1 MGELS
6 LLIAMAETKTSR
18 ARVAFALLCGLA
30 VCCSVMY
37 ITADASES
45 VLSMAEK
52 AEDKHIG
59 AGFHRHTPTSVE
71 SVDVKKA
78 ARIITT
84 TPDGR
89 ERLMDFLNKVEKQI
103 RTEVAGRKADIAAVR
118 AKMAKNMAYN
128 AAARSKMK
136 KSLLAKMAVNAKA
149 AKDALDKAMRQTQA
163 KFAAAA
169 ALENS
174 RNAATMKRAAQTR
187 ALMRKNKAEAAK
199 ALAHAVLNHQRQLAA
214 LDQATNAKI
223 KQTNKHIA
231 ANAAQIKENAKK
243 ARKDLDKAMNRFDNK
258 MRNIHNQALAARSK
272 LVAQA
277 NAQDAKFRAY
287 ANNRIKRIVAS
298 NAAKFREVRAK
309 MAKDRSSADMAIKH
323 AAASMDAAL
332 NANKA
337 LQDKRFASS
346 VARLNAAKKEANAR
360 VAKFRSGFKVSIL
373 QLKGVVETQT
383 KELNKRVNDL
393 SATITKNKF
402 EQAKANRVVNA
413 ELKRMVKLGADRYAE
428 HLKKDKELR
437 RLMDKNKAATAR
449 SMGRLVETFNARLGA
464 INRQMAKDRK
474 NSERKLGKATST
486 LYNVL
491 KKNAEANKALT
502 MATRRAKMD
511 AAAALRSAE
520 NAFGSKLAKMHKTV
534 QRLQAKVNRKM
545 NKLTGIVE
553 KNDVLDIA
561 GRAKLAAVSK
571 YNKNQLKGA
580 VRDAIANGE
589 RRALAVEKKMKGI
602 NKKTRD
608 AMHAK
613 ITLKIS
619 LLSKSLNKQIG
630 DLRTDSKK
638 ARKLIRAQVLAA
650 IKSAAAVAKSD
661 LAKKVKWA
669 EGKMAALNKG
679 LAHEKKMSLK
689 GRNALRA
696 QERRNR
702 KHIVRQLGEAIGTQ
716 ERALLALKT
725 ETNTKISKLNK
736 DVSAQAKKMEKD
748 ARAVDAQIKSN
759 TNIINGKLNAARKA
773 AVNELSAV
781 SAASAKRYSDSIK
794 AVMKGIEKARKYSQ
808 DMFGKVEIQM
818 AKDRAYLDGRLKSEM
833 VNTNNKLTAL
843 TALSSANFRKTVK
856 DIKAARAKATKEVA
870 DAKKYFKGALVELT
884 AKIKQQENRL
894 VGQRQAVTAMVEA
907 DRATQA
913 KINRDTEAS
922 LKRIVKIADK
932 RHTESK
938 RARGF
943 LRALFNQNKKIAAK
957 EIADMRK
964 KASAQLAVGRAEA
977 AAHKLKFAKDLT
989 AATKKLNV
997 ALSKESAD
1005 QAAKL
1010 AGLKK
1015 SLAYTKAATAASL
1028 AKAKKEYNSR
1038 ITTLTNTVVA
1048 NAGKFEKH
1056 LSRVT
1061 GAAMNWKKASA
1072 ADRKVLRNQRNAMF
1086 SDLNKGLTR
1095 AIQLGEAKA
1104 KKAQEEAEANI
1115 ASTKRSLQSTIAVQT
1130 EFMADNVFKLLNG
1143 KRQKIADNYLS
1154 LKAYAAVAKDKVID
1168 YLAKGGKNR
1177 NLSSVGDL
1185 LTTVGAL
1192 SKIKVKATKGLG
1204 FGAKKIPLIF
1214 SGKKIAVKGSVSKI
1228 NGLVTEY
1235 MKVLSEVRNRFPVG
1249 LGNYLMA
1256 KLETSMQG
1264 TGALE
1269 VDKVQDRAGNYVF
1282 VNGHAV
1288 GLSSKLHDFA
1298 TLAVHMAHYEK
1309 ALAQLTGKLA
1319 HHMAAGKSIRV
1330 APPQWQGN

>member
-1 MGELS
+1 MG
-6 LLIAMAETKTSR
+6 
-18 ARVAFALLCGLA
+18 
-30 VCCSVMY
+30 
-37 ITADASES
+37 
-45 VLSMAEK
+45 
-52 AEDKHIG
+52 
-59 AGFHRHTPTSVE
+59 
-71 SVDVKKA
+71 
-78 ARIITT
+78 
-84 TPDGR
+84 
-89 ERLMDFLNKVEKQI
+89 
-103 RTEVAGRKADIAAVR
+103 
-118 AKMAKNMAYN
+118 
-128 AAARSKMK
+128 
-136 KSLLAKMAVNAKA
+136 
-149 AKDALDKAMRQTQA
+149 
-163 KFAAAA
+163 
-169 ALENS
+169 
-174 RNAATMKRAAQTR
+174 
-187 ALMRKNKAEAAK
+187 
-199 ALAHAVLNHQRQLAA
+199 
-214 LDQATNAKI
+214 
-223 KQTNKHIA
+223 
-231 ANAAQIKENAKK
+231 
-243 ARKDLDKAMNRFDNK
+243 
-258 MRNIHNQALAARSK
+258 
-272 LVAQA
+272 
-277 NAQDAKFRAY
+277 
-287 ANNRIKRIVAS
+287 
-298 NAAKFREVRAK
+298 
-309 MAKDRSSADMAIKH
+309 
-323 AAASMDAAL
+323 
-332 NANKA
+332 
-337 LQDKRFASS
+337 
-346 VARLNAAKKEANAR
+346 
-360 VAKFRSGFKVSIL
+360 
-373 QLKGVVETQT
+373 
-383 KELNKRVNDL
+383 
-393 SATITKNKF
+393 
-402 EQAKANRVVNA
+402 
-413 ELKRMVKLGADRYAE
+413 
-428 HLKKDKELR
+428 
-437 RLMDKNKAATAR
+437 
-449 SMGRLVETFNARLGA
+449 
-464 INRQMAKDRK
+464 
-474 NSERKLGKATST
+474 
-486 LYNVL
+486 
-491 KKNAEANKALT
+491 
-502 MATRRAKMD
+502 
-511 AAAALRSAE
+511 
-520 NAFGSKLAKMHKTV
+520 
-534 QRLQAKVNRKM
+534 
-545 NKLTGIVE
+545 
-553 KNDVLDIA
+553 
-561 GRAKLAAVSK
+561 
-571 YNKNQLKGA
+571 
-580 VRDAIANGE
+580 
-589 RRALAVEKKMKGI
+589 
-602 NKKTRD
+602 
-608 AMHAK
+608 
-613 ITLKIS
+613 
-619 LLSKSLNKQIG
+619 
-630 DLRTDSKK
+630 
-638 ARKLIRAQVLAA
+638 
-650 IKSAAAVAKSD
+650 
-661 LAKKVKWA
+661 
-669 EGKMAALNKG
+669 
-679 LAHEKKMSLK
+679 
-689 GRNALRA
+689 
-696 QERRNR
+696 
-702 KHIVRQLGEAIGTQ
+702 
-716 ERALLALKT
+716 LLALKT

-818 AKDRAYLDGRLKSEM
+818 AKDRAYLDGRFKSEM
-833 VNTNNKLTAL
+833 INTNNKLTAL

-913 KINRDTEAS
+913 KINRD
-922 LKRIVKIADK
+922 
-932 RHTESK
+932 TESK

-1056 LSRVT
+1056 LARVT

-1185 LTTVGAL
+1185 LTPVGAL

>member
-1 MGELS
+1 
-6 LLIAMAETKTSR
+6 MAETKTSR

-223 KQTNKHIA
+223 KQNT
-231 ANAAQIKENAKK
+231 KK

-309 MAKDRSSADMAIKH
+309 MAKDRSRADMAIKH

-383 KELNKRVNDL
+383 KKLNKRVNDL

-428 HLKKDKELR
+428 HLKEDKEFR

-491 KKNAEANKALT
+491 KKNAEAQAKANKALT

-580 VRDAIANGE
+580 VRDAIAKGE

-808 DMFGKVEIQM
+808 DMFGSDQVQH
-818 AKDRAYLDGRLKSEM
+818 
-833 VNTNNKLTAL
+833 
-843 TALSSANFRKTVK
+843 
-856 DIKAARAKATKEVA
+856 
-870 DAKKYFKGALVELT
+870 
-884 AKIKQQENRL
+884 QHH
-894 VGQRQAVTAMVEA
+894 QR
-907 DRATQA
+907 
-913 KINRDTEAS
+913 
-922 LKRIVKIADK
+922 
-932 RHTESK
+932 
-938 RARGF
+938 
-943 LRALFNQNKKIAAK
+943 
-957 EIADMRK
+957 
-964 KASAQLAVGRAEA
+964 
-977 AAHKLKFAKDLT
+977 
-989 AATKKLNV
+989 
-997 ALSKESAD
+997 
-1005 QAAKL
+1005 
-1010 AGLKK
+1010 
-1015 SLAYTKAATAASL
+1015 
-1028 AKAKKEYNSR
+1028 
-1038 ITTLTNTVVA
+1038 
-1048 NAGKFEKH
+1048 
-1056 LSRVT
+1056 
-1061 GAAMNWKKASA
+1061 
-1072 ADRKVLRNQRNAMF
+1072 
-1086 SDLNKGLTR
+1086 
-1095 AIQLGEAKA
+1095 
-1104 KKAQEEAEANI
+1104 
-1115 ASTKRSLQSTIAVQT
+1115 
-1130 EFMADNVFKLLNG
+1130 
-1143 KRQKIADNYLS
+1143 
-1154 LKAYAAVAKDKVID
+1154 
-1168 YLAKGGKNR
+1168 
-1177 NLSSVGDL
+1177 
-1185 LTTVGAL
+1185 
-1192 SKIKVKATKGLG
+1192 
-1204 FGAKKIPLIF
+1204 
-1214 SGKKIAVKGSVSKI
+1214 
-1228 NGLVTEY
+1228 
-1235 MKVLSEVRNRFPVG
+1235 
-1249 LGNYLMA
+1249 
-1256 KLETSMQG
+1256 
-1264 TGALE
+1264 
-1269 VDKVQDRAGNYVF
+1269 
-1282 VNGHAV
+1282 
-1288 GLSSKLHDFA
+1288 
-1298 TLAVHMAHYEK
+1298 
-1309 ALAQLTGKLA
+1309 
-1319 HHMAAGKSIRV
+1319 
-1330 APPQWQGN
+1330 

>member
-1 MGELS
+1 
-6 LLIAMAETKTSR
+6 MAETKTSR

-199 ALAHAVLNHQRQLAA
+199 ALAHAVLNHPRQLAA

-309 MAKDRSSADMAIKH
+309 MAKDRSRADMAIKH

-383 KELNKRVNDL
+383 KKLNKRVNDL

-491 KKNAEANKALT
+491 KKNAEAQAKANKALT

-580 VRDAIANGE
+580 VRDAIAKGE

-602 NKKTRD
+602 N
-608 AMHAK
+608 
-613 ITLKIS
+613 
-619 LLSKSLNKQIG
+619 
-630 DLRTDSKK
+630 KK

-794 AVMKGIEKARKYSQ
+794 AVMKGIEKARKFSKN
-808 DMFGKVEIQM
+808 MFGKVEIQM
-818 AKDRAYLDGRLKSEM
+818 AKDRAYLDGRFKSEM

-1130 EFMADNVFKLLNG
+1130 EFMADNVFKHLNG

>member
-1 MGELS
+1 MG
-6 LLIAMAETKTSR
+6 
-18 ARVAFALLCGLA
+18 
-30 VCCSVMY
+30 
-37 ITADASES
+37 
-45 VLSMAEK
+45 
-52 AEDKHIG
+52 
-59 AGFHRHTPTSVE
+59 
-71 SVDVKKA
+71 
-78 ARIITT
+78 
-84 TPDGR
+84 
-89 ERLMDFLNKVEKQI
+89 
-103 RTEVAGRKADIAAVR
+103 
-118 AKMAKNMAYN
+118 
-128 AAARSKMK
+128 
-136 KSLLAKMAVNAKA
+136 
-149 AKDALDKAMRQTQA
+149 
-163 KFAAAA
+163 
-169 ALENS
+169 
-174 RNAATMKRAAQTR
+174 
-187 ALMRKNKAEAAK
+187 
-199 ALAHAVLNHQRQLAA
+199 
-214 LDQATNAKI
+214 
-223 KQTNKHIA
+223 
-231 ANAAQIKENAKK
+231 
-243 ARKDLDKAMNRFDNK
+243 
-258 MRNIHNQALAARSK
+258 
-272 LVAQA
+272 
-277 NAQDAKFRAY
+277 
-287 ANNRIKRIVAS
+287 
-298 NAAKFREVRAK
+298 
-309 MAKDRSSADMAIKH
+309 
-323 AAASMDAAL
+323 
-332 NANKA
+332 
-337 LQDKRFASS
+337 
-346 VARLNAAKKEANAR
+346 
-360 VAKFRSGFKVSIL
+360 
-373 QLKGVVETQT
+373 
-383 KELNKRVNDL
+383 
-393 SATITKNKF
+393 
-402 EQAKANRVVNA
+402 
-413 ELKRMVKLGADRYAE
+413 
-428 HLKKDKELR
+428 
-437 RLMDKNKAATAR
+437 
-449 SMGRLVETFNARLGA
+449 
-464 INRQMAKDRK
+464 
-474 NSERKLGKATST
+474 
-486 LYNVL
+486 
-491 KKNAEANKALT
+491 
-502 MATRRAKMD
+502 
-511 AAAALRSAE
+511 
-520 NAFGSKLAKMHKTV
+520 
-534 QRLQAKVNRKM
+534 
-545 NKLTGIVE
+545 
-553 KNDVLDIA
+553 
-561 GRAKLAAVSK
+561 
-571 YNKNQLKGA
+571 
-580 VRDAIANGE
+580 
-589 RRALAVEKKMKGI
+589 
-602 NKKTRD
+602 
-608 AMHAK
+608 
-613 ITLKIS
+613 
-619 LLSKSLNKQIG
+619 
-630 DLRTDSKK
+630 
-638 ARKLIRAQVLAA
+638 
-650 IKSAAAVAKSD
+650 
-661 LAKKVKWA
+661 
-669 EGKMAALNKG
+669 
-679 LAHEKKMSLK
+679 
-689 GRNALRA
+689 
-696 QERRNR
+696 
-702 KHIVRQLGEAIGTQ
+702 
-716 ERALLALKT
+716 
-725 ETNTKISKLNK
+725 
-736 DVSAQAKKMEKD
+736 
-748 ARAVDAQIKSN
+748 VDAQIKSN

-818 AKDRAYLDGRLKSEM
+818 AKDRAYLDGRFKSEM

-884 AKIKQQENRL
+884 AEIKQQENRL

-997 ALSKESAD
+997 ALSKESVD

-1015 SLAYTKAATAASL
+1015 SLAYTKAATA
-1028 AKAKKEYNSR
+1028 
-1038 ITTLTNTVVA
+1038 
-1048 NAGKFEKH
+1048 GKFEKH
-1056 LSRVT
+1056 LARVT

>member
-1 MGELS
+1 
-6 LLIAMAETKTSR
+6 MAETKTSR

-199 ALAHAVLNHQRQLAA
+199 ALAHAVLNHPRQLAA

-309 MAKDRSSADMAIKH
+309 MAKDRSRADMAIKH

-360 VAKFRSGFKVSIL
+360 VTKFRSGFKVSIL

-383 KELNKRVNDL
+383 KKLNKRVNDL

-491 KKNAEANKALT
+491 K
-502 MATRRAKMD
+502 
-511 AAAALRSAE
+511 
-520 NAFGSKLAKMHKTV
+520 
-534 QRLQAKVNRKM
+534 M
-545 NKLTGIVE
+545 NELTGIVE

-580 VRDAIANGE
+580 VRDAIAKGE

-773 AVNELSAV
+773 AV

-818 AKDRAYLDGRLKSEM
+818 AKDRAYLDGRFKSEM

-907 DRATQA
+907 DRAPQA

-1104 KKAQEEAEANI
+1104 KKAQEE
-1115 ASTKRSLQSTIAVQT
+1115 T
-1130 EFMADNVFKLLNG
+1130 
-1143 KRQKIADNYLS
+1143 
-1154 LKAYAAVAKDKVID
+1154 
-1168 YLAKGGKNR
+1168 
-1177 NLSSVGDL
+1177 
-1185 LTTVGAL
+1185 
-1192 SKIKVKATKGLG
+1192 
-1204 FGAKKIPLIF
+1204 
-1214 SGKKIAVKGSVSKI
+1214 
-1228 NGLVTEY
+1228 
-1235 MKVLSEVRNRFPVG
+1235 
-1249 LGNYLMA
+1249 
-1256 KLETSMQG
+1256 
-1264 TGALE
+1264 
-1269 VDKVQDRAGNYVF
+1269 
-1282 VNGHAV
+1282 
-1288 GLSSKLHDFA
+1288 
-1298 TLAVHMAHYEK
+1298 
-1309 ALAQLTGKLA
+1309 
-1319 HHMAAGKSIRV
+1319 
-1330 APPQWQGN
+1330 

>member
-1 MGELS
+1 MG
-6 LLIAMAETKTSR
+6 
-18 ARVAFALLCGLA
+18 
-30 VCCSVMY
+30 
-37 ITADASES
+37 
-45 VLSMAEK
+45 
-52 AEDKHIG
+52 
-59 AGFHRHTPTSVE
+59 
-71 SVDVKKA
+71 
-78 ARIITT
+78 
-84 TPDGR
+84 
-89 ERLMDFLNKVEKQI
+89 
-103 RTEVAGRKADIAAVR
+103 
-118 AKMAKNMAYN
+118 
-128 AAARSKMK
+128 
-136 KSLLAKMAVNAKA
+136 
-149 AKDALDKAMRQTQA
+149 
-163 KFAAAA
+163 
-169 ALENS
+169 
-174 RNAATMKRAAQTR
+174 
-187 ALMRKNKAEAAK
+187 
-199 ALAHAVLNHQRQLAA
+199 
-214 LDQATNAKI
+214 
-223 KQTNKHIA
+223 
-231 ANAAQIKENAKK
+231 
-243 ARKDLDKAMNRFDNK
+243 
-258 MRNIHNQALAARSK
+258 
-272 LVAQA
+272 
-277 NAQDAKFRAY
+277 
-287 ANNRIKRIVAS
+287 
-298 NAAKFREVRAK
+298 
-309 MAKDRSSADMAIKH
+309 
-323 AAASMDAAL
+323 
-332 NANKA
+332 
-337 LQDKRFASS
+337 
-346 VARLNAAKKEANAR
+346 
-360 VAKFRSGFKVSIL
+360 
-373 QLKGVVETQT
+373 
-383 KELNKRVNDL
+383 
-393 SATITKNKF
+393 
-402 EQAKANRVVNA
+402 
-413 ELKRMVKLGADRYAE
+413 
-428 HLKKDKELR
+428 
-437 RLMDKNKAATAR
+437 
-449 SMGRLVETFNARLGA
+449 
-464 INRQMAKDRK
+464 
-474 NSERKLGKATST
+474 
-486 LYNVL
+486 
-491 KKNAEANKALT
+491 
-502 MATRRAKMD
+502 
-511 AAAALRSAE
+511 
-520 NAFGSKLAKMHKTV
+520 
-534 QRLQAKVNRKM
+534 
-545 NKLTGIVE
+545 
-553 KNDVLDIA
+553 
-561 GRAKLAAVSK
+561 
-571 YNKNQLKGA
+571 
-580 VRDAIANGE
+580 
-589 RRALAVEKKMKGI
+589 
-602 NKKTRD
+602 
-608 AMHAK
+608 
-613 ITLKIS
+613 
-619 LLSKSLNKQIG
+619 
-630 DLRTDSKK
+630 
-638 ARKLIRAQVLAA
+638 
-650 IKSAAAVAKSD
+650 
-661 LAKKVKWA
+661 
-669 EGKMAALNKG
+669 
-679 LAHEKKMSLK
+679 
-689 GRNALRA
+689 
-696 QERRNR
+696 
-702 KHIVRQLGEAIGTQ
+702 
-716 ERALLALKT
+716 
-725 ETNTKISKLNK
+725 
-736 DVSAQAKKMEKD
+736 
-748 ARAVDAQIKSN
+748 VDAQIKSN

-818 AKDRAYLDGRLKSEM
+818 AKDRAYLDGRFKSEM

-997 ALSKESAD
+997 ALSKESVD

-1015 SLAYTKAATAASL
+1015 SLAYTKAATA
-1028 AKAKKEYNSR
+1028 
-1038 ITTLTNTVVA
+1038 
-1048 NAGKFEKH
+1048 GKFEKH
-1056 LSRVT
+1056 LARVT

-1309 ALAQLTGKLA
+1309 ALAQLTGNLA
-1319 HHMAAGKSIRV
+1319 KTLPGA
-1330 APPQWQGN
+1330 

>member
-37 ITADASES
+37 ITADDASE
-45 VLSMAEK
+45 VALAQTEK
-52 AEDKHIG
+52 VDDKIG
-59 AGFHRHTPTSVE
+59 AGYHRFNPHSVE
-71 SVDVKKA
+71 STDVKKA

-89 ERLMDFLNKVEKQI
+89 ERLMDFLKKIEKEI
-103 RTEVAGRKADIAAVR
+103 ATERAGRKADIAAVR

-128 AAARSKMK
+128 QAARASMK

-149 AKDALDKAMRQTQA
+149 AKDALDKQMRWTQNTFA
-163 KFAAAA
+163 KQAAE
-169 ALENS
+169 ENS

-298 NAAKFREVRAK
+298 NAAK
-309 MAKDRSSADMAIKH
+309 
-323 AAASMDAAL
+323 
-332 NANKA
+332 
-337 LQDKRFASS
+337 
-346 VARLNAAKKEANAR
+346 KEANAR

-383 KELNKRVNDL
+383 KKLNKRVNDL

-491 KKNAEANKALT
+491 KKNAEAQAKANKALT

-520 NAFGSKLAKMHKTV
+520 NAFGSKLGKMH
-534 QRLQAKVNRKM
+534 
-545 NKLTGIVE
+545 KLTGIVE

-580 VRDAIANGE
+580 VRDAIAKGE

-669 EGKMAALNKG
+669 A
-679 LAHEKKMSLK
+679 
-689 GRNALRA
+689 
-696 QERRNR
+696 
-702 KHIVRQLGEAIGTQ
+702 
-716 ERALLALKT
+716 
-725 ETNTKISKLNK
+725 
-736 DVSAQAKKMEKD
+736 
-748 ARAVDAQIKSN
+748 
-759 TNIINGKLNAARKA
+759 
-773 AVNELSAV
+773 
-781 SAASAKRYSDSIK
+781 
-794 AVMKGIEKARKYSQ
+794 
-808 DMFGKVEIQM
+808 
-818 AKDRAYLDGRLKSEM
+818 
-833 VNTNNKLTAL
+833 
-843 TALSSANFRKTVK
+843 
-856 DIKAARAKATKEVA
+856 
-870 DAKKYFKGALVELT
+870 
-884 AKIKQQENRL
+884 
-894 VGQRQAVTAMVEA
+894 
-907 DRATQA
+907 
-913 KINRDTEAS
+913 
-922 LKRIVKIADK
+922 
-932 RHTESK
+932 
-938 RARGF
+938 
-943 LRALFNQNKKIAAK
+943 
-957 EIADMRK
+957 
-964 KASAQLAVGRAEA
+964 
-977 AAHKLKFAKDLT
+977 
-989 AATKKLNV
+989 
-997 ALSKESAD
+997 
-1005 QAAKL
+1005 
-1010 AGLKK
+1010 
-1015 SLAYTKAATAASL
+1015 
-1028 AKAKKEYNSR
+1028 
-1038 ITTLTNTVVA
+1038 
-1048 NAGKFEKH
+1048 
-1056 LSRVT
+1056 
-1061 GAAMNWKKASA
+1061 
-1072 ADRKVLRNQRNAMF
+1072 
-1086 SDLNKGLTR
+1086 
-1095 AIQLGEAKA
+1095 
-1104 KKAQEEAEANI
+1104 
-1115 ASTKRSLQSTIAVQT
+1115 
-1130 EFMADNVFKLLNG
+1130 
-1143 KRQKIADNYLS
+1143 
-1154 LKAYAAVAKDKVID
+1154 
-1168 YLAKGGKNR
+1168 
-1177 NLSSVGDL
+1177 
-1185 LTTVGAL
+1185 
-1192 SKIKVKATKGLG
+1192 
-1204 FGAKKIPLIF
+1204 
-1214 SGKKIAVKGSVSKI
+1214 
-1228 NGLVTEY
+1228 
-1235 MKVLSEVRNRFPVG
+1235 
-1249 LGNYLMA
+1249 
-1256 KLETSMQG
+1256 
-1264 TGALE
+1264 
-1269 VDKVQDRAGNYVF
+1269 
-1282 VNGHAV
+1282 
-1288 GLSSKLHDFA
+1288 
-1298 TLAVHMAHYEK
+1298 
-1309 ALAQLTGKLA
+1309 
-1319 HHMAAGKSIRV
+1319 
-1330 APPQWQGN
+1330 

>member
-309 MAKDRSSADMAIKH
+309 MAKDRSRADMAIKH

-383 KELNKRVNDL
+383 KKLNKRVNDL

-413 ELKRMVKLGADRYAE
+413 ELKRMVKLGAARYAE

-491 KKNAEANKALT
+491 KKNAEAQAKANKALT

-580 VRDAIANGE
+580 VRDAIAKGE

-781 SAASAKRYSDSIK
+781 SAASAKRYSNSIK

-818 AKDRAYLDGRLKSEM
+818 AKDRAYLDGRFKSEM

-977 AAHKLKFAKDLT
+977 AAHKLK
-989 AATKKLNV
+989 V

-1154 LKAYAAVAKDKVID
+1154 LKAYAAVAKDKVTD

-1192 SKIKVKATKGLG
+1192 SKVKVKATKGLG
-1204 FGAKKIPLIF
+1204 FGAKKIPSIF

>member
-1 MGELS
+1 
-6 LLIAMAETKTSR
+6 
-18 ARVAFALLCGLA
+18 
-30 VCCSVMY
+30 
-37 ITADASES
+37 
-45 VLSMAEK
+45 
-52 AEDKHIG
+52 
-59 AGFHRHTPTSVE
+59 
-71 SVDVKKA
+71 
-78 ARIITT
+78 
-84 TPDGR
+84 
-89 ERLMDFLNKVEKQI
+89 
-103 RTEVAGRKADIAAVR
+103 
-118 AKMAKNMAYN
+118 
-128 AAARSKMK
+128 
-136 KSLLAKMAVNAKA
+136 
-149 AKDALDKAMRQTQA
+149 MRQTQA

-223 KQTNKHIA
+223 KQNNK
-231 ANAAQIKENAKK
+231 Q

-277 NAQDAKFRAY
+277 NAQDAEFRAY

-309 MAKDRSSADMAIKH
+309 MAKDRSRADMAIKH

-383 KELNKRVNDL
+383 KKLNKRVNDL

-491 KKNAEANKALT
+491 KKNAEAQAKANKALT

-580 VRDAIANGE
+580 VRDAIAKGE

-818 AKDRAYLDGRLKSEM
+818 AKDRAYLDGRFKSEM
-833 VNTNNKLTAL
+833 INTNNKLTAL

-913 KINRDTEAS
+913 KINRDTESS

-957 EIADMRK
+957 EITDMRK
-964 KASAQLAVGRAEA
+964 KASAQLAVGRDEA
-977 AAHKLKFAKDLT
+977 AAN
-989 AATKKLNV
+989 KLNV

-1056 LSRVT
+1056 LARVT
-1061 GAAMNWKKASA
+1061 GAAMNWRKASA

-1086 SDLNKGLTR
+1086 SDLNKGLAR

>member
-1 MGELS
+1 MGN
-6 LLIAMAETKTSR
+6 KD
-18 ARVAFALLCGLA
+18 
-30 VCCSVMY
+30 
-37 ITADASES
+37 ITAYAKQMES
-45 VLSMAEK
+45 
-52 AEDKHIG
+52 
-59 AGFHRHTPTSVE
+59 
-71 SVDVKKA
+71 
-78 ARIITT
+78 
-84 TPDGR
+84 
-89 ERLMDFLNKVEKQI
+89 
-103 RTEVAGRKADIAAVR
+103 
-118 AKMAKNMAYN
+118 
-128 AAARSKMK
+128 
-136 KSLLAKMAVNAKA
+136 
-149 AKDALDKAMRQTQA
+149 
-163 KFAAAA
+163 
-169 ALENS
+169 
-174 RNAATMKRAAQTR
+174 
-187 ALMRKNKAEAAK
+187 
-199 ALAHAVLNHQRQLAA
+199 
-214 LDQATNAKI
+214 
-223 KQTNKHIA
+223 
-231 ANAAQIKENAKK
+231 
-243 ARKDLDKAMNRFDNK
+243 
-258 MRNIHNQALAARSK
+258 
-272 LVAQA
+272 
-277 NAQDAKFRAY
+277 
-287 ANNRIKRIVAS
+287 
-298 NAAKFREVRAK
+298 
-309 MAKDRSSADMAIKH
+309 
-323 AAASMDAAL
+323 
-332 NANKA
+332 
-337 LQDKRFASS
+337 
-346 VARLNAAKKEANAR
+346 
-360 VAKFRSGFKVSIL
+360 
-373 QLKGVVETQT
+373 
-383 KELNKRVNDL
+383 
-393 SATITKNKF
+393 
-402 EQAKANRVVNA
+402 
-413 ELKRMVKLGADRYAE
+413 
-428 HLKKDKELR
+428 
-437 RLMDKNKAATAR
+437 
-449 SMGRLVETFNARLGA
+449 
-464 INRQMAKDRK
+464 
-474 NSERKLGKATST
+474 
-486 LYNVL
+486 
-491 KKNAEANKALT
+491 
-502 MATRRAKMD
+502 
-511 AAAALRSAE
+511 
-520 NAFGSKLAKMHKTV
+520 
-534 QRLQAKVNRKM
+534 
-545 NKLTGIVE
+545 
-553 KNDVLDIA
+553 
-561 GRAKLAAVSK
+561 
-571 YNKNQLKGA
+571 
-580 VRDAIANGE
+580 
-589 RRALAVEKKMKGI
+589 
-602 NKKTRD
+602 
-608 AMHAK
+608 
-613 ITLKIS
+613 
-619 LLSKSLNKQIG
+619 
-630 DLRTDSKK
+630 
-638 ARKLIRAQVLAA
+638 
-650 IKSAAAVAKSD
+650 
-661 LAKKVKWA
+661 
-669 EGKMAALNKG
+669 
-679 LAHEKKMSLK
+679 
-689 GRNALRA
+689 
-696 QERRNR
+696 
-702 KHIVRQLGEAIGTQ
+702 
-716 ERALLALKT
+716 
-725 ETNTKISKLNK
+725 
-736 DVSAQAKKMEKD
+736 D

-781 SAASAKRYSDSIK
+781 SAASAKRYSNSIK

-818 AKDRAYLDGRLKSEM
+818 AKDRAYLDGRFKSEM

-870 DAKKYFKGALVELT
+870 DAKKYFKGALVEPT

-997 ALSKESAD
+997 ALSKESAG

-1095 AIQLGEAKA
+1095 AIQLG
-1104 KKAQEEAEANI
+1104 EAEANI

-1235 MKVLSEVRNRFPVG
+1235 MKALSEVRNRFPVG

>member
-37 ITADASES
+37 ITADDASE
-45 VLSMAEK
+45 VALAQTEK
-52 AEDKHIG
+52 VDDKIG
-59 AGFHRHTPTSVE
+59 AGYHRFNPHSVE
-71 SVDVKKA
+71 STDVKKA

-89 ERLMDFLNKVEKQI
+89 ERLMDFLKKIEKEI
-103 RTEVAGRKADIAAVR
+103 ATERAGRKADIAAVR

-128 AAARSKMK
+128 QAARASMK

-149 AKDALDKAMRQTQA
+149 AKDALDKQMRWTQNTFA
-163 KFAAAA
+163 KQAAE
-169 ALENS
+169 ENR
-174 RNAATMKRAAQTR
+174 RNAATIARSKKTR
-187 ALMRKNKAEAAK
+187 EIMRKNKAHAAK
-199 ALAHAVLNHQRQLAA
+199 ALAEAVLQHQRSLSA

-298 NAAKFREVRAK
+298 NAAK
-309 MAKDRSSADMAIKH
+309 
-323 AAASMDAAL
+323 
-332 NANKA
+332 
-337 LQDKRFASS
+337 
-346 VARLNAAKKEANAR
+346 KEANAR

-383 KELNKRVNDL
+383 KKLNKRVNDL

-491 KKNAEANKALT
+491 KKNAEAQAKANKALT

-571 YNKNQLKGA
+571 YNKNQLKDA
-580 VRDAIANGE
+580 VRDAIAKGE

-602 NKKTRD
+602 N
-608 AMHAK
+608 
-613 ITLKIS
+613 
-619 LLSKSLNKQIG
+619 
-630 DLRTDSKK
+630 KK

-725 ETNTKISKLNK
+725 ETNTKIS
-736 DVSAQAKKMEKD
+736 
-748 ARAVDAQIKSN
+748 
-759 TNIINGKLNAARKA
+759 
-773 AVNELSAV
+773 
-781 SAASAKRYSDSIK
+781 
-794 AVMKGIEKARKYSQ
+794 
-808 DMFGKVEIQM
+808 
-818 AKDRAYLDGRLKSEM
+818 
-833 VNTNNKLTAL
+833 
-843 TALSSANFRKTVK
+843 
-856 DIKAARAKATKEVA
+856 
-870 DAKKYFKGALVELT
+870 
-884 AKIKQQENRL
+884 
-894 VGQRQAVTAMVEA
+894 
-907 DRATQA
+907 
-913 KINRDTEAS
+913 
-922 LKRIVKIADK
+922 
-932 RHTESK
+932 
-938 RARGF
+938 
-943 LRALFNQNKKIAAK
+943 
-957 EIADMRK
+957 
-964 KASAQLAVGRAEA
+964 
-977 AAHKLKFAKDLT
+977 
-989 AATKKLNV
+989 
-997 ALSKESAD
+997 
-1005 QAAKL
+1005 
-1010 AGLKK
+1010 
-1015 SLAYTKAATAASL
+1015 
-1028 AKAKKEYNSR
+1028 
-1038 ITTLTNTVVA
+1038 
-1048 NAGKFEKH
+1048 
-1056 LSRVT
+1056 
-1061 GAAMNWKKASA
+1061 
-1072 ADRKVLRNQRNAMF
+1072 
-1086 SDLNKGLTR
+1086 
-1095 AIQLGEAKA
+1095 
-1104 KKAQEEAEANI
+1104 
-1115 ASTKRSLQSTIAVQT
+1115 
-1130 EFMADNVFKLLNG
+1130 
-1143 KRQKIADNYLS
+1143 
-1154 LKAYAAVAKDKVID
+1154 
-1168 YLAKGGKNR
+1168 
-1177 NLSSVGDL
+1177 
-1185 LTTVGAL
+1185 
-1192 SKIKVKATKGLG
+1192 
-1204 FGAKKIPLIF
+1204 
-1214 SGKKIAVKGSVSKI
+1214 
-1228 NGLVTEY
+1228 
-1235 MKVLSEVRNRFPVG
+1235 
-1249 LGNYLMA
+1249 
-1256 KLETSMQG
+1256 
-1264 TGALE
+1264 
-1269 VDKVQDRAGNYVF
+1269 
-1282 VNGHAV
+1282 
-1288 GLSSKLHDFA
+1288 
-1298 TLAVHMAHYEK
+1298 
-1309 ALAQLTGKLA
+1309 
-1319 HHMAAGKSIRV
+1319 
-1330 APPQWQGN
+1330 

>member
-1 MGELS
+1 
-6 LLIAMAETKTSR
+6 MAETKTSR

-309 MAKDRSSADMAIKH
+309 MAKDRSRADMAIKH

-360 VAKFRSGFKVSIL
+360 VTKFRSGFKVSIL

-383 KELNKRVNDL
+383 KKLNKRVNDL

-491 KKNAEANKALT
+491 KKNAEAQAKANKALT

-580 VRDAIANGE
+580 VRDAIAKGE

-602 NKKTRD
+602 N
-608 AMHAK
+608 
-613 ITLKIS
+613 
-619 LLSKSLNKQIG
+619 
-630 DLRTDSKK
+630 KK

-818 AKDRAYLDGRLKSEM
+818 AKDRAYLDGRFKSEM
-833 VNTNNKLTAL
+833 INTNNKLTAL

>member
-1 MGELS
+1 MG
-6 LLIAMAETKTSR
+6 AMAETKTSR
-18 ARVAFALLCGLA
+18 ARVDFALLCGLA

-103 RTEVAGRKADIAAVR
+103 RTEVAGREADIAAVR

-128 AAARSKMK
+128 AAARSKMG

-199 ALAHAVLNHQRQLAA
+199 ALAHAVLNHQRSLAA

-223 KQTNKHIA
+223 RQTNKHIA

-309 MAKDRSSADMAIKH
+309 MAKDRSRADMAIKH

-383 KELNKRVNDL
+383 KKLNKRVNDL

-491 KKNAEANKALT
+491 KKNAEAQAKANKALT

-520 NAFGSKLAKMHKTV
+520 NAFGSKRAKMHKTV

-580 VRDAIANGE
+580 VRDAIAKGE

-602 NKKTRD
+602 NTKTRD

-613 ITLKIS
+613 ITLKIY

-725 ETNTKISKLNK
+725 ETNTKISNLNK

-818 AKDRAYLDGRLKSEM
+818 AKDRAYLDGRFKSEM

-922 LKRIVKIADK
+922 LKRID
-932 RHTESK
+932 
-938 RARGF
+938 
-943 LRALFNQNKKIAAK
+943 KIAAK

-1235 MKVLSEVRNRFPVG
+1235 MKVSPRS
-1249 LGNYLMA
+1249 A
-1256 KLETSMQG
+1256 
-1264 TGALE
+1264 
-1269 VDKVQDRAGNYVF
+1269 
-1282 VNGHAV
+1282 
-1288 GLSSKLHDFA
+1288 
-1298 TLAVHMAHYEK
+1298 
-1309 ALAQLTGKLA
+1309 
-1319 HHMAAGKSIRV
+1319 
-1330 APPQWQGN
+1330 